1 MAAGCAASQYLDVN
15 CESAIYVSKGKVGFL
30 NGPTLET
37 ILEIEAGDFL
47 YVPQNLMPQPINY
60 SSTEPMELLVARD
73 TAVEIVEGYNPNSAG

>member
-1 MAAGCAASQYLDVN
+1 MAAGCAANQYLDVN
-15 CESAIYVSKGKVGFL
+15 CEFAIYVSNGKVRFL

-60 SSTEPMELLVARD
+60 SSTEPMELLVARN